1 MRKDVYYKLERIRN
15 MGIKISATK
24 LAREMNCDP
33 RTVRK
38 YLKMEQLKTE
48 NKKKKKSKLDKFK
61 NLIDEKLEDGMSYS
75 FISIYEYIKLKGYNG
90 KYGIVRAYTKNFKEN
105 KIRKATVRFETN
117 PGLQAQVDYKE
128 KKKMITKSGKVI
140 TFDIF
145 LYVLG
150 YSRIKYFQIV
160 ENKKQTTLFK
170 AMINAFIKTGGVPA
184 EILFDNMK
192 TVVDRNDFRNGEVKV
207 NKKFQQ
213 LADDMGFKVLACR
226 PYRPQTKGKV
236 EALAKLMNRLDVFNN
251 EFETID
257 ELKVIVEQV
266 NESLNNSKSQ
276 AINEKP
282 IDRLKKEQE
291 YLQPLPNSNITDS
304 YINTF
309 IDKKVS
315 KESMINIRGNKYSVP
330 TKYIGRIVQIKNQSN
345 TIEIFYDNKLICA
358 HESSETRFN
367 YRYEDIKEILK
378 SDAFKYSSDEELEQI
393 IEVNMNNLDTIV
405 TYQEGH
411 I

>member
-213 LADDMGFKVLACR
+213 FADDMGFKVLACR

-345 TIEIFYDNKLICA
+345 TIE
-358 HESSETRFN
+358 
-367 YRYEDIKEILK
+367 
-378 SDAFKYSSDEELEQI
+378 
-393 IEVNMNNLDTIV
+393 NLNSI
-405 TYQEGH
+405 
-411 I
+411 

>member
-213 LADDMGFKVLACR
+213 FADDMGFKVLACR